1 MRLVDE
7 AVVYRNPHPN
17 NRAIVASA
25 PTLAWSR
32 LGSEHPF
39 LLSAFRVGQA
49 KMSLDGRVMLR
60 ASRDGGRTWYPLP
73 DNLGA
78 PFAGLA
84 EPQPNHAGF
93 HLGASTEGTTVL
105 MACRFFMV
113 EPDHPEWDDD
123 AAGVV
128 GADCLAV
135 RAGPGTGWGDASTWD
150 FKRHAD
156 EWAIPCGP
164 PLALGGGHWI
174 FPMERHARAHVPE
187 WLRRYHAFA
196 VVSSDDGR
204 TWRDPTPT
212 LNDSAERLAYYDQRM
227 VTLPDGRILTM
238 AWVHDVVDD
247 VTLAARAGFSDDGGR
262 TWTRPLDTG
271 ILGGPINPLRL
282 ADGRILA
289 VYARRTAPRG
299 IRACLSEDGGRTW
312 AVDDE
317 IVLWDEAAR
326 AATGARASSRDV
338 PDADVPLWGTMWGW
352 TFGGPTPVQLPDGRV
367 AVTFF
372 AAGFDGVPAIRCV
385 LLEE

>member
-1 MRLVDE
+1 MRVIADHL
-7 AVVYRNPHPN
+7 VYRNPHPN
-17 NRAIVASA
+17 NRSIVASA

-32 LGSEHPF
+32 LGSMEPF

-60 ASRDGGRTWYPLP
+60 ASRDGGRTWNPLP
-73 DNLGA
+73 VDIA
-78 PFAGLA
+78 SPFARLA
-84 EPQPNHAGF
+84 EPQPNHAGV
-93 HLGASTEGTTVL
+93 HMGASREGTTVL

-113 EPDHPEWDDD
+113 EPGDPEWDDD

-135 RAGPGTGWGDASTWD
+135 RAGARGAWEGATTYD
-150 FKRHAD
+150 FARHTD

-164 PLALGGGHWI
+164 PLALGDGRWI
-174 FPMERHARAHVPE
+174 FPMERHARAYVPE

-196 VVSSDDGR
+196 VFSSDDGR
-204 TWRDPTPT
+204 TWGDPTAT
-212 LNDSAERLAYYDQRM
+212 LNDPDERLAYYDQRM
-227 VTLPDGRILTM
+227 VAMPGGRILTM
-238 AWVHDVVDD
+238 AWIHDVVDD
-247 VTLAARAGFSDDGGR
+247 VTLTARAGTSDDGGR
-262 TWTRPLDTG
+262 TWSEPYDTG
-271 ILGGPINPLRL
+271 ILGGPINPVRL

-289 VYARRTAPRG
+289 TYARRTAPRG
-299 IRACLSEDGGRTW
+299 IRGCLSEDGGRTW

-317 IVLWDEAAR
+317 IVLWDEGSR

-352 TFGGPTPVQLPDGRV
+352 TFGGPTPVQLPDGTV

-372 AAGFDGVPAIRCV
+372 ATGTDGVPAIRCV
-385 LLEE
+385 LLEV